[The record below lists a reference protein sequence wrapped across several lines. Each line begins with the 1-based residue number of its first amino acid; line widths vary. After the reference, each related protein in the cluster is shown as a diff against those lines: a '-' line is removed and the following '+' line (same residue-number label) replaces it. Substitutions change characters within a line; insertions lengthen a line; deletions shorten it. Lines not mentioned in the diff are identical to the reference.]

1 MSNLNETPVASEK
14 SKEQHW
20 ADQAAADLIAA
31 HPSQELFT
39 LASGITPS
47 GTVHIGNFR
56 ELITV
61 DLVRRALLRK
71 GKKVRFIF
79 SWDDYDVFRKVP
91 ANMPEQE
98 KLKEFLGKPIVK
110 TPDPFGK
117 AESYALHHE
126 MAMENSIKKAGIFP
140 EFIYQ
145 EKNYRSSLYAGEM
158 KKALLQR
165 KEIASILDQYR
176 KEPLPESWMPV
187 SVFCT
192 NCDKDETSVT
202 SYDNDFSIAYKCHL
216 CKHEETI
223 DLRKTSAA
231 KLLWRVDWPMRWNWE
246 RVDFEP
252 GGKDHSTDGGSFDT
266 AKQIVKKVWNRE
278 PPMYLMYDFIRIK
291 GKGGKISSSKGE
303 VVTLDD
309 MLQIYEAE
317 MARYLFASYKSGVE
331 FAISFDL
338 DVIKIYEDYDRLER
352 RYYGK
357 EEVGEE
363 EKIHYRRIYELAQVT
378 DPASEMPFQPAFRHL
393 TNVLQTY
400 EFDFEKV
407 LAFYS
412 AEIKN
417 ESDKKRLSI
426 RAACAKNWL
435 EMYAPE
441 DFKFKLRSQPETNF
455 TDPAIQKVTEE
466 LINFLK
472 AQSVLEENAIAE
484 QIQKSLA
491 AHSVEMGP
499 FFKAMYQAIVGKD
512 RGPKLA
518 GFIVAIGKDRIL
530 PLLGA

>member
-1 MSNLNETPVASEK
+1 MSHEK
-14 SKEQHW
+14 HPHSDTHKEHHW

-31 HPSQELFT
+31 HPEQQLFT

-79 SWDDYDVFRKVP
+79 SWDNYDVFRKVP

-98 KLKEFLGKPIVK
+98 MLKTFLGKPIVK

-117 AESYALHHE
+117 ESSYARHHE
-126 MAMENSIKKAGIFP
+126 MAMEQSIKKAGITP

-158 KKALLQR
+158 KKALQAR

-176 KEPLPESWMPV
+176 KEPLPDTWVPV

-192 NCDKDETSVT
+192 KCDRDETSVKN
-202 SYDNDFSIAYKCHL
+202 YDGDFSIAYQCHL
-216 CKHEETI
+216 CQHEETI
-223 DLRKTSAA
+223 DLRTTSAA

-246 RVDFEP
+246 KVDFEP

-266 AKQIVKKVWNRE
+266 AKQIIKKVWNRE

-309 MLQIYEAE
+309 MLQVYEAE

-338 DVIKIYEDYDRLER
+338 DVIKIYEDFDRLER
-352 RYYGK
+352 RYYGL
-357 EEVGEE
+357 EETTPE
-363 EKIHYRRIYELAQVT
+363 EKLHFARIYELAQVT
-378 DPASEMPFQPAFRHL
+378 EPLPSMPFQPAFRHL
-393 TNVLQTY
+393 TNVLQTFEY
-400 EFDFEKV
+400 DMAKVKEFYASD
-407 LAFYS
+407 L
-412 AEIKN
+412 KN
-417 ESDKKRLSI
+417 EADLKRLEI
-426 RAACAKNWL
+426 RALCAKNWL
-435 EMYAPE
+435 ELYAPE
-441 DFKFKLRSQPETNF
+441 DFKFKLKNSPTVCI
-455 TDPAIQKVTEE
+455 TDSNLITVIKE
-466 LINFLK
+466 LLEFLK
-472 AQSVLEENAIAE
+472 NESHLTDNAIAE
-484 QIQKSLA
+484 KIQATLQN
-491 AHSVEMGP
+491 HQMEMGP
-499 FFKAMYQAIVGKD
+499 FFKGMYQALIGKD
-512 RGPKLA
+512 KGPKLS
-518 GFIVAIGKDRIL
+518 GFIVAIGKARVIH
-530 PLLGA
+530 LLEGSF